1 MEEDETGQIV
11 PLSLFLSEIS
21 DVNPHGYFLSSLL
34 RRGTTSFSVICNA
47 PTTFCF
53 STQSKCFDF
62 YGTIFQFLRPASHIR
77 ISHCCVRT
85 VSK

>member
-47 PTTFCF
+47 PTTFCL
-53 STQSKCFDF
+53 STQSK
-62 YGTIFQFLRPASHIR
+62 
-77 ISHCCVRT
+77 
-85 VSK
+85 

>member
-21 DVNPHGYFLSSLL
+21 DVNPYWYFLSSLL

-53 STQSKCFDF
+53 STQSNGQIAWIFMALFFDF
-62 YGTIFQFLRPASHIR
+62 
-77 ISHCCVRT
+77 
-85 VSK
+85 

>member
-53 STQSKCFDF
+53 RTQSNGQNAWIFMALFFD
-62 YGTIFQFLRPASHIR
+62 I
-77 ISHCCVRT
+77 
-85 VSK
+85 